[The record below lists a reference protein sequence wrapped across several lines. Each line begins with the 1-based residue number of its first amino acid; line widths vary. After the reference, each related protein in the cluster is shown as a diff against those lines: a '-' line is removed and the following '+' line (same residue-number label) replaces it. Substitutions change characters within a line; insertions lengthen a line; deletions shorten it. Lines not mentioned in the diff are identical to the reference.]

1 MQYSVFHEGQTIPVP
16 AEIGIDEQKL
26 RRALSS
32 IIPGIAEAKIT
43 ATVKDDLTTFTIIK
57 TAGTKGVVSPL
68 DTLIACEGGLNPA
81 VAYYQTIGQLD
92 LTALSAEAATRMD
105 AEIEQ
110 ALTQGKKH
118 HEQIEKSLN
127 RLAASR
133 PVAAPRVI
141 LGF

>member
-16 AEIGIDEQKL
+16 AEIGTDEQKL

-43 ATVKDDLTTFTIIK
+43 PTVKDDQTTFTIIK
-57 TAGTKGVVSPL
+57 TAGTKGGNPL
-68 DTLIACEGGLNPA
+68 DTLIACKGGLNPA

-110 ALTQGKKH
+110 ALAQGKKH
-118 HEQIEKSLN
+118 YDQIEKSLN